1 MELAVRETEDP
12 ILSQALRWSKAVNET
27 VSKIV
32 RGVPPFPFVRES
44 LEKIF
49 NTVDAIVVSAT
60 PCEALKREW
69 DEHDIAKYVRV
80 IAGQEMGTKKEHL
93 ALAAVDNYKPDHIL
107 MIGDAPGDMKAAR
120 ANNALFYPIN
130 PGDED
135 ISWERFYNEAFDK
148 FIKGTYAGTY
158 EKSLIDE
165 FDKYLPS
172 IPPWKK

>member
-1 MELAVRETEDP
+1 
-12 ILSQALRWSKAVNET
+12 
-27 VSKIV
+27 
-32 RGVPPFPFVRES
+32 
-44 LEKIF
+44 
-49 NTVDAIVVSAT
+49 
-60 PCEALKREW
+60 
-69 DEHDIAKYVRV
+69 
-80 IAGQEMGTKKEHL
+80 
-93 ALAAVDNYKPDHIL
+93 

-148 FIKGTYAGTY
+148 FINGTYAGDY

-172 IPPWKK
+172 IPPWK

>member
-1 MELAVRETEDP
+1 M
-12 ILSQALRWSKAVNET
+12 
-27 VSKIV
+27 
-32 RGVPPFPFVRES
+32 
-44 LEKIF
+44 
-49 NTVDAIVVSAT
+49 SAT
-60 PCEALKREW
+60 PAEALKREW
-69 DEHDIAKYVRV
+69 EEHDIAEYVKV

-93 ALAAVDNYKPDHIL
+93 AFAAASKYKLDHIL

-135 ISWERFYNEAFDK
+135 ISWERFHNEAFDK
-148 FIKGTYAGTY
+148 FINGTYAGDY

-172 IPPWKK
+172 IPPWK